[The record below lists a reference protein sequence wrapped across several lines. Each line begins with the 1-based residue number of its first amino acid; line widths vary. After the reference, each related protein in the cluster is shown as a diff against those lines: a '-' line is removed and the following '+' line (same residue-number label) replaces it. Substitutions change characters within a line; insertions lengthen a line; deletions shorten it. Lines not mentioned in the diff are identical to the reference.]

1 MENEKAHANIGSNS
15 EVKPF
20 KTFNNQGELDDFL
33 KSREES
39 LKVKLETEIK
49 SRLEKEAKLTA
60 EQKLVEKV
68 KELENEKKL
77 VLIDKNRIKAEKEF
91 VAKGLDKGNY
101 TEILEFIVSDNEED
115 TIQKAKKL
123 IDFIELNSKS
133 IADKK
138 IKKAMSEVKKP
149 ENTGVSNKNFN
160 EEIAKN
166 LGKSRAKIN
175 QKSYQI
181 INEYLKK

>member
-1 MENEKAHANIGSNS
+1 MENEKS
-15 EVKPF
+15 ETKTSQNGEFKPF

-33 KSREES
+33 KIREEN
-39 LKVKLETEIK
+39 LKVKLENEIK

-123 IDFIELNSKS
+123 IDFIELNAKS
-133 IADKK
+133 IADEK
-138 IKKAMSEVKKP
+138 IKNAMKDVKKP
-149 ENTGVSNKNFN
+149 ENIEVSNKNFN

-166 LGKSRAKIN
+166 LGKARAKIN
-175 QKSYQI
+175 QKSHQI

>member
-1 MENEKAHANIGSNS
+1 MENEKTHTNIGLNS

-20 KTFNNQGELDDFL
+20 KTFNNQVELDDFL
-33 KSREES
+33 KSREEN

-101 TEILEFIVSDNEED
+101 TEILDFIVSDDEED

-133 IADKK
+133 IADEK
-138 IKKAMSEVKKP
+138 IKKAMQQIKKP
-149 ENTGVSNKNFN
+149 ENIEVDNKNFN